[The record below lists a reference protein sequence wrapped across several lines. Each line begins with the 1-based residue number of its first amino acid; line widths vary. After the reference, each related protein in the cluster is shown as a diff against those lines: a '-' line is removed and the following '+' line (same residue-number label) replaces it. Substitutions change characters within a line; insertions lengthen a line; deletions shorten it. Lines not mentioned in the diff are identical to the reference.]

1 MPMFIRQPYTHNH
14 PPPQKKVENENESN
28 ESKRYCRDHFY
39 VVTTSDALY
48 GIEKYRG
55 ENTYAVFYNLLNLS
69 FSSAHIR
76 DALILNVYTCN
87 GTLAFVC

>member
-1 MPMFIRQPYTHNH
+1 MPMFIRQCLVPHKPYTHNH
-14 PPPQKKVENENESN
+14 SKKKVESENESN
-28 ESKRYCRDHFY
+28 ESKWYCRDHFY

-76 DALILNVYTCN
+76 DALI
-87 GTLAFVC
+87 